1 MPHFILEHSG
11 NLTNESLD
19 LDGLFTRLIDEAV
32 ATGIFPLAG
41 IRCRAHNCEYFRV
54 ADGTTTF
61 GFIHLQ
67 VRIGSGRSEEQKA
80 SAAKVLFG
88 VLTDHLSA
96 IYESQGLAISF
107 ELTELPVHKF
117 NQNNLRD
124 YLVK

>member
-1 MPHFILEHSG
+1 MPHFILEHSE
-11 NLTNESLD
+11 NLENESLN
-19 LDGLFTRLIDEAV
+19 LDGLFERLIDEAV

-41 IRCRAHNCEYFRV
+41 IRCRAHNCENFRI
-54 ADGTTTF
+54 ADGTPSF
-61 GFIHLQ
+61 GFVHLN

-107 ELTELPVHKF
+107 ELTELPEHKF

-124 YLVK
+124 YLAK